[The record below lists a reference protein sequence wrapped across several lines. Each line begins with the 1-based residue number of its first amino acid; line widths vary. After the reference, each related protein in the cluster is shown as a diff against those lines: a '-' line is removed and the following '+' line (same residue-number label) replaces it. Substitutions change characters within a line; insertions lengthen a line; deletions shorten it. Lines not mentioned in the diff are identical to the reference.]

1 MLPSLLIIQL
11 NRIRFQPRGSD
22 RDLRVGPRIRR
33 DRTLR
38 KKKKKQIMNQE
49 LKIKVGKNMAWE
61 QSLRWSR
68 EIKHSDAARQKVVE
82 KADLGEKK
90 MKDYHRPMRWRVR
103 CTFKCFFF
111 RLIFLSW
118 LFRSRNFKDSRFCVR
133 IQQETYYAN
142 FQVCNLGL
150 KKLFFSSFLVSVVP
164 RQCLPPF
171 ETLLSL

>member
-11 NRIRFQPRGSD
+11 NRIKFQQRGID
-22 RDLRVGPRIRR
+22 RDLRVGPRSRC

-38 KKKKKQIMNQE
+38 EKKKQIMNQE

-68 EIKHSDAARQKVVE
+68 EIKHSDAARQKEVE

-103 CTFKCFFF
+103 CKFKCFFF

-118 LFRSRNFKDSRFCVR
+118 LFRSRNFKDSRFCLR
-133 IQQETYYAN
+133 IQQEIYYAN

-150 KKLFFSSFLVSVVP
+150 KKLFFLV
-164 RQCLPPF
+164 F
-171 ETLLSL
+171 